1 MSDIKACRDA
11 LTAILSAW
19 RTSTA
24 PPKHIRPWLEQAR
37 ELVSDHAPA
46 WDSSQLQEATAE
58 LAAWARYIRSHPD
71 EYAMDAGEISFN
83 SATAHDHFPT
93 FNTLY
98 DESPSTSARPEPRR
112 RRRRGESS
120 RATSRTRSRSPK
132 REPDSSD
139 DERTRTERSLAPH
152 PARHPEQY
160 KLVRL
165 RPL

>member
-71 EYAMDAGEISFN
+71 EYAMDAGEVRSLLLFLPLDFRSPRRTLQISFN

-132 REPDSSD
+132 RVRHSAPSPRL
-139 DERTRTERSLAPH
+139 DELD
-152 PARHPEQY
+152 
-160 KLVRL
+160 
-165 RPL
+165 